1 MISQIYSNLN
11 LTIDKMHLILRRIA
25 ERGEQLNKLQEA
37 SETLLQSSQ
46 AFRPVPWYWRI
57 CSFCYRSWW
66 FQKQNEEDDIIE
78 GFKEL

>member
-1 MISQIYSNLN
+1 MINQIYVNLN
-11 LTIDKMHLILRRIA
+11 FTIDKMYFILRRIA

-46 AFRPVPWYWRI
+46 TFRPVPWYCKI
-57 CSFCYRSWW
+57 CSSCYRSWW
-66 FQKQNEEDDIIE
+66 FKKEEEDDVIE